1 MEFQVHVGVKF
12 DGSVDGYSGG
22 RVGYMR
28 FMEPQGVDWFTMQ
41 ENLVYHGYE
50 GNATLYYLKPSH
62 TAPQGLV
69 LMDNAEHV
77 QQLMKDHEG
86 LKVCKLFILG
96 TEEGDGDVWEG
107 EERDVWEDDEEYVAW
122 ETEEDDGD
130 LYVIKN
136 SSDLKQI
143 QKDHTGQ
150 LINEIDKRVYL
161 SDEVNEGVHS
171 PVNFDGEGIY
181 VHRSLGVDYVRFDN
195 STMRHPI
202 MDVGTFFTDVKQF
215 RAALN
220 NLIICEGR
228 EVMRPKND
236 LVQVSAKCKIV
247 DCAWYIY
254 ASRLPDGRS
263 FKIKKY
269 VKEHTCGKSHTVK
282 QMDAKWIG
290 TEYEH
295 FFRSEKDWRVK
306 SLRDTV
312 LRDTQVGISL
322 TKAYRAKR
330 YAVQQISGEYHEQ
343 YRRIQDYAHTVLS
356 ANPGSCIVIKC
367 FVDPTRAI
375 NPRFE
380 RMYVSFDAQVK
391 GFLAGCRPFFGLD
404 GTHVKLPNG
413 GQILTAQ
420 GRDANNNLFPIA
432 FALVGSENANSWTW
446 FLELLVQSIGQG
458 EHCGGWTIMSD
469 RQKVLLLCTSLCFF
483 IWFALCVILALL
495 YAGSKRR
502 C

>member
-1 MEFQVHVGVKF
+1 
-12 DGSVDGYSGG
+12 
-22 RVGYMR
+22 
-28 FMEPQGVDWFTMQ
+28 MQ

-50 GNATLYYLKPSH
+50 GNATLYYLKPGH

-69 LMDNAEHV
+69 LMDSAEHV

-130 LYVIKN
+130 LYVIN
-136 SSDLKQI
+136 NNSDLKQI

-171 PVNFDGEGIY
+171 PINFDGEGIY

-202 MDVGTFFTDVKQF
+202 MDVGTVFTDLKQF
-215 RAALN
+215 RAALK

-236 LVQVSAKCKIV
+236 PVQVSAKCKIV

-263 FKIKKY
+263 FNIKKY
-269 VKEHTCGKSHTVK
+269 VKDHTCGKSHTVK
-282 QMDAKWIG
+282 QMDANWIG

-330 YAVQQISGEYHEQ
+330 YAVQKIGGEYH
-343 YRRIQDYAHTVLS
+343 
-356 ANPGSCIVIKC
+356 
-367 FVDPTRAI
+367 PT
-375 NPRFE
+375 
-380 RMYVSFDAQVK
+380 
-391 GFLAGCRPFFGLD
+391 
-404 GTHVKLPNG
+404 
-413 GQILTAQ
+413 
-420 GRDANNNLFPIA
+420 
-432 FALVGSENANSWTW
+432 
-446 FLELLVQSIGQG
+446 
-458 EHCGGWTIMSD
+458 
-469 RQKVLLLCTSLCFF
+469 KVYN
-483 IWFALCVILALL
+483 LCVILSLL
-495 YAGSKRR
+495 YV
-502 C
+502 

>member
-12 DGSVDGYSGG
+12 DGSIDGYSGG

-28 FMEPQGVDWFTMQ
+28 FMEPQGVDWFVMQ

-50 GNATLYYLKPSH
+50 GNTTLYYLKPGH
-62 TAPQGLV
+62 TAPKGLV
-69 LMDNAEHV
+69 LMDSAEHV

-86 LKVCKLFILG
+86 LKVCKLFILKPPRMSKTDG
-96 TEEGDGDVWEG
+96 RKNINRNEGYSWEEGEEGEEGYAWEGEEGDVWE
-107 EERDVWEDDEEYVAW
+107 EDEEYDAW
-122 ETEEDDGD
+122 ETDEGDEE
-130 LYVIKN
+130 LYVVKN
-136 SSDLKQI
+136 NNDLEQI
-143 QKDHTGQ
+143 QKEPAGQ
-150 LINEIDKRVYL
+150 LINEIDNARFYL
-161 SDEVNEGVHS
+161 SNEVNEGGHS
-171 PVNFDGEGIY
+171 PVNSDDEGIY
-181 VHRSLGVDYVRFDN
+181 VHRSLGVDYVRFDDA
-195 STMRHPI
+195 TMRHPI
-202 MDVGTFFTDVKQF
+202 MDVGTVFTDVKQF
-215 RAALN
+215 RSALK

-236 LVQVSAKCKIV
+236 PVQVSAKCKTV
-247 DCAWYIY
+247 DCPWYIY

-269 VKEHTCGKSHTVK
+269 VKDHTCGKSHTVK

-330 YAVQQISGEYHEQ
+330 YAVQKIGGDYHEQ

-367 FVDPTRAI
+367 FVDPARAI

-432 FALVGSENANSWTW
+432 FALVESENANSWTW
-446 FLELLVQSIGQG
+446 FLELLVQAIGQG

-469 RQKVLLLCTSLCFF
+469 RQKVLLLFS
-483 IWFALCVILALL
+483 
-495 YAGSKRR
+495 
-502 C
+502 